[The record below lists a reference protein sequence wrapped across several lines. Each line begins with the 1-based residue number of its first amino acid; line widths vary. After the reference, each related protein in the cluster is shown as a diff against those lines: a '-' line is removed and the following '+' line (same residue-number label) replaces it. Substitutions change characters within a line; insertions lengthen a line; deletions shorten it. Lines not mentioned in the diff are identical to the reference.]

1 MTEMQLNLSA
11 VSVDVG
17 FAFHSNICDKRLD
30 SVSILPAGLKML

>member
-17 FAFHSNICDKRLD
+17 FAFNNNTCDNNLD
-30 SVSILPAGLKML
+30 SVSIPPVWS